1 MQVLAWGST
10 VRGQLGKPHRLR
22 LVRVSRCVPL
32 LRRRACMLGCVC
44 ALASMRAHMWVQG
57 HTAFRRFGAI
67 RRGLQASAWRWRWA
81 ALLRRCRRL
90 CRCRQASRSCRYG
103 DRLNPQHFALPS
115 VLPGS
120 ERVLSCARHRTPC
133 RCGRV
138 GSGRRMQRPHSRADG
153 HRRRARLRRSAGRPQ
168 SARRDPGY

>member
-1 MQVLAWGST
+1 

-103 DRLNPQHFALPS
+103 DRQTKPSALRNALCPS
-115 VLPGS
+115 FLGGS
-120 ERVLSCARHRTPC
+120 VLSCPHHLTPC
-133 RCGRV
+133 RCGRL

-153 HRRRARLRRSAGRPQ
+153 RRRRARLRRSAGRPQ